1 MDTRQRGAFG
11 LSPFT
16 ALEGLIMADTI
27 SQVEAT
33 PAAYATENHDAI
45 WQRIEAHVAH
55 RWTERSVVW
64 IVDGSGHWRAPLTP
78 ALITT
83 SEAWRNGAYEGV
95 TLEASPMGGLVL
107 PVGTYRITA
116 TVGADNAVPAIVMQA
131 FERLRD
137 YIEAE
142 DTGVPGASSYSINL
156 GQISENY
163 RRNPEYVARA
173 LEMSGAADLL
183 RQYRR
188 A

>member
-1 MDTRQRGAFG
+1 
-11 LSPFT
+11 
-16 ALEGLIMADTI
+16 MADTI
-27 SQVEAT
+27 SQVEAI
-33 PAAYATENHDAI
+33 PAAYPTADHDAL
-45 WQRIEAHVAH
+45 WQRIEAYVAH

-64 IVDGSGHWRAPLTP
+64 IVDGPGHWRAPLTP
-78 ALITT
+78 VSGLSAEI
-83 SEAWRNGAYEGV
+83 WKNGAYEAV
-95 TLEASPMGGLVL
+95 TLEASPMGGVVL
-107 PVGTYRITA
+107 PRGTYRITA
-116 TVGADNAVPAIVMQA
+116 TVGADNAVPAIAMRA

-142 DTGVPGASSYSINL
+142 PVGVPGASSYSINL

-163 RRNPEYVARA
+163 RRNPAYIARA